1 MSIFEINAKSPER
14 VWKMMKHLNVLILLY
29 IAVISYHAIMGMA
42 RSNSAGLFLR
52 TIPRLPMESVRFMAV
67 VFILYGTLLM
77 LFSSEMEEDFMNYIK
92 AAMELVIS
100 LMLTAV
106 CGMAYSG
113 IIILVMTDVI
123 HSGYTRQKKIQ
134 TLIPIILCY
143 FIVDSDILNLWFRNV
158 SFSDYL
164 VFYNAEAAGILQS
177 ILNTME
183 LINIVMFIIFLIVTL
198 RYQMDE
204 TARIMRL
211 NEELTEA
218 NIQLEEYSR
227 KSAEMAQTQERNRLA
242 REIHDTIG
250 HVLTGIVTGLEACL
264 LLLDTRPDLA
274 RTQIE
279 VIQET
284 ARQGMKD
291 VRSSVRAL
299 RPDALLRLAFN
310 EAIEQMIDD
319 MCRSTGIHF
328 EYICEDSL
336 SNLAADEEDV
346 IYRILQE
353 SITNSVRHGHPTRI
367 NIRIERHDNR
377 ISIRIKDNGVGCEEL
392 HRGFG
397 LTHMQERLDMLGGS
411 MTVDGSDGF
420 TVNAIIPLRLY
431 TGGSLEDDKY
441 SDS

>member
-1 MSIFEINAKSPER
+1 MSVFEINGTSPER

-29 IAVISYHAIMGMA
+29 ITVISYHAIMGMA

-67 VFILYGTLLM
+67 VFILYGTLLL
-77 LFSSEMEEDFMNYIK
+77 LFSAEMEEDYINFIK

-106 CGMAYSG
+106 CGMAYTG

-123 HSGYTRQKKIQ
+123 HSEYTRQKKIQ
-134 TLIPIILCY
+134 VLLPIILCY
-143 FIVDSDILNLWFRNV
+143 FIVDSGILNLWFRNV

-164 VFYNAEAAGILQS
+164 VFYNAGAAGILQS
-177 ILNTME
+177 ILNILE
-183 LINIVMFIIFLIVTL
+183 LVNVVMFIVFLIVTL

-218 NIQLEEYSR
+218 NIMLEDYSK

-264 LLLDTRPDLA
+264 LILDVKPELA

-279 VIQET
+279 AIQET

-299 RPDALLRLAFN
+299 RPDALLRLQFN
-310 EAIEQMIDD
+310 EAIEKMIDD
-319 MCRSTGIHF
+319 MCRSTGILF

-367 NIRIERHDNR
+367 NIRIERHDKQ
-377 ISIRIKDNGVGCEEL
+377 ILIRIEDNGVGCKEL

-397 LTHMQERLDMLGGS
+397 LTHMQERLNMLGGS
-411 MTVDGSDGF
+411 MTVDGSGGF
-420 TVNAIIPLRLY
+420 IVKATIPLRLH
-431 TGGSLEDDKY
+431 TGGVLEDD
-441 SDS
+441 

>member
-106 CGMAYSG
+106 CGMAYTG

-134 TLIPIILCY
+134 ALIPIILCY

-164 VFYNAEAAGILQS
+164 VFYNAGAAGILQS

-336 SNLAADEEDV
+336 SNLAVDEEDV

-431 TGGSLEDDKY
+431 TGGGLEDDKY

>member
-1 MSIFEINAKSPER
+1 MSVFEINVTSPER
-14 VWKMMKHLNVLILLY
+14 VWKTMKHLNALILLY
-29 IAVISYHAIMGMA
+29 ITVISYHAIMGMA

-67 VFILYGTLLM
+67 VFILYGTLLL
-77 LFSSEMEEDFMNYIK
+77 LFSAEMEEDYINFIK

-106 CGMAYSG
+106 CGMAYTG

-123 HSGYTRQKKIQ
+123 HSEYTRQKKIQ
-134 TLIPIILCY
+134 VLLPIILCY
-143 FIVDSDILNLWFRNV
+143 FIVDSGILNLWFRNV

-164 VFYNAEAAGILQS
+164 VFYNAGAAGILQS
-177 ILNTME
+177 ILNILE
-183 LINIVMFIIFLIVTL
+183 LVNVVMFIVFLIVTL

-218 NIQLEEYSR
+218 NIMLEDYSK

-264 LLLDTRPDLA
+264 LILDVKPELA

-279 VIQET
+279 AIQET

-299 RPDALLRLAFN
+299 RPDALLRLQFN
-310 EAIEQMIDD
+310 EAIEKMIDD
-319 MCRSTGIHF
+319 MCRSTGILF

-367 NIRIERHDNR
+367 NIRIERYDKQ
-377 ISIRIKDNGVGCEEL
+377 ILIRIEDNGVGCKEL

-397 LTHMQERLDMLGGS
+397 LTHMQERLNMLGGS
-411 MTVDGSDGF
+411 MTVDGSGGF
-420 TVNAIIPLRLY
+420 IVKATIPLRLH
-431 TGGSLEDDKY
+431 TGGVLEDD
-441 SDS
+441 

>member
-1 MSIFEINAKSPER
+1 MSVFEINVTSPER
-14 VWKMMKHLNVLILLY
+14 VWKTMKHLNALILLY
-29 IAVISYHAIMGMA
+29 ITVISYHAIMGMA

-67 VFILYGTLLM
+67 VFILYGTLLL
-77 LFSSEMEEDFMNYIK
+77 LFSAEMEEDYINFIK

-106 CGMAYSG
+106 CGMAYTG

-123 HSGYTRQKKIQ
+123 HSEYTRQKKIQ
-134 TLIPIILCY
+134 VLLPIILCY
-143 FIVDSDILNLWFRNV
+143 FIVDSGILNLWFRNV

-164 VFYNAEAAGILQS
+164 VFYKS
-177 ILNTME
+177 ILNILE
-183 LINIVMFIIFLIVTL
+183 LVNVVMFIVFLIVTL

-218 NIQLEEYSR
+218 NIMLEDYSK

-264 LLLDTRPDLA
+264 LILDVKPELA

-279 VIQET
+279 AIQET

-299 RPDALLRLAFN
+299 RPDALLRLQFN
-310 EAIEQMIDD
+310 EAIEKMIDD
-319 MCRSTGIHF
+319 MCRSTGILF

-367 NIRIERHDNR
+367 NIRIERHDKQ
-377 ISIRIKDNGVGCEEL
+377 ILIRIEDNGVGCKEL

-397 LTHMQERLDMLGGS
+397 LTHMQERLNMLGGS
-411 MTVDGSDGF
+411 MTVDGSGGF
-420 TVNAIIPLRLY
+420 IVKATIPLRLH
-431 TGGSLEDDKY
+431 TGGVLEDD
-441 SDS
+441 

>member
-1 MSIFEINAKSPER
+1 MSVFEINVTSPER
-14 VWKMMKHLNVLILLY
+14 VWKTMKHLNVLILLY
-29 IAVISYHAIMGMA
+29 ITVISYHAIMGMA

-67 VFILYGTLLM
+67 VFILYGTLLL
-77 LFSSEMEEDFMNYIK
+77 LFSAEMEEDYINFIK

-106 CGMAYSG
+106 CGMAYTG

-123 HSGYTRQKKIQ
+123 HSEYTRQKKIQ
-134 TLIPIILCY
+134 VLLPIILCY
-143 FIVDSDILNLWFRNV
+143 FIVDSGILNLWFRNV

-164 VFYNAEAAGILQS
+164 VFYNAGAAGILQS
-177 ILNTME
+177 ILNILE
-183 LINIVMFIIFLIVTL
+183 LVNVVMFIVFLIVTL

-218 NIQLEEYSR
+218 NIMLEDYSK

-264 LLLDTRPDLA
+264 LILDVKPELA

-279 VIQET
+279 AIQET

-299 RPDALLRLAFN
+299 RPDALLRLQFN
-310 EAIEQMIDD
+310 EAIEKMIDD
-319 MCRSTGIHF
+319 MCRSTGILF

-367 NIRIERHDNR
+367 NIRIERHDKQ
-377 ISIRIKDNGVGCEEL
+377 ILIRIEDNGVGCKEL

-397 LTHMQERLDMLGGS
+397 LTHMQERLNMLGGS
-411 MTVDGSDGF
+411 MTVDGSGGF
-420 TVNAIIPLRLY
+420 IVKATIPLRLH
-431 TGGSLEDDKY
+431 TGGVLEDD
-441 SDS
+441 

>member
-1 MSIFEINAKSPER
+1 MSVFEINVTSPER
-14 VWKMMKHLNVLILLY
+14 VWKTMKHLNALILLY
-29 IAVISYHAIMGMA
+29 ITVISYHAIMGMA

-67 VFILYGTLLM
+67 VFILYGTLLL
-77 LFSSEMEEDFMNYIK
+77 LFSAEMEEDYINFIK

-106 CGMAYSG
+106 CGMAYTG

-123 HSGYTRQKKIQ
+123 HSEYTRQKKIQ
-134 TLIPIILCY
+134 VLLPIILCY
-143 FIVDSDILNLWFRNV
+143 FIVDSGILNLWFRKV

-164 VFYNAEAAGILQS
+164 VFYNAGAAGILQS
-177 ILNTME
+177 ILNILE
-183 LINIVMFIIFLIVTL
+183 LVNVVMYIVFLIVTL

-218 NIQLEEYSR
+218 NIMLEDYSK

-264 LLLDTRPDLA
+264 LILDVKPELA

-279 VIQET
+279 AIQET

-299 RPDALLRLAFN
+299 RPDALLRLQFN
-310 EAIEQMIDD
+310 EAIEKMIDD
-319 MCRSTGIHF
+319 MCRSTGILF

-367 NIRIERHDNR
+367 NIRIERHDKQ
-377 ISIRIKDNGVGCEEL
+377 ILIRIEDNGVGCKEL

-397 LTHMQERLDMLGGS
+397 LTHMQERLNMLGGS
-411 MTVDGSDGF
+411 MTVDGSGGF
-420 TVNAIIPLRLY
+420 IVKATIPLRLH
-431 TGGSLEDDKY
+431 TGGVLEDD
-441 SDS
+441 

>member
-1 MSIFEINAKSPER
+1 MSVFEINVTSPER
-14 VWKMMKHLNVLILLY
+14 VWKTMKHLNALILLY
-29 IAVISYHAIMGMA
+29 ITVISYHAIMGMA

-67 VFILYGTLLM
+67 VFILYGTLLL
-77 LFSSEMEEDFMNYIK
+77 LFSAEMEEDYINFIK

-106 CGMAYSG
+106 CGMAYTG

-123 HSGYTRQKKIQ
+123 HSEYTRQKKIQ
-134 TLIPIILCY
+134 VLLPIILCY
-143 FIVDSDILNLWFRNV
+143 FIVDSGILNLWFRNV

-164 VFYNAEAAGILQS
+164 VFYNAGAAGILQS
-177 ILNTME
+177 ILNILE
-183 LINIVMFIIFLIVTL
+183 LVNIVMFIVFLIVTL

-218 NIQLEEYSR
+218 NIMLEDYSK
-227 KSAEMAQTQERNRLA
+227 KSAEMAQMQERNRLA

-264 LLLDTRPDLA
+264 LILDVKPELA

-279 VIQET
+279 AIQET

-299 RPDALLRLAFN
+299 RPDALLRLQFN
-310 EAIEQMIDD
+310 EAIEKMIDD
-319 MCRSTGIHF
+319 MCRSTGILF

-367 NIRIERHDNR
+367 NIRIERHDKQ
-377 ISIRIKDNGVGCEEL
+377 ILIRIEDNGVGCKEL

-397 LTHMQERLDMLGGS
+397 LTHMQERLNMLGGS
-411 MTVDGSDGF
+411 MTVDGSGGF
-420 TVNAIIPLRLY
+420 IVKATIPLRLH
-431 TGGSLEDDKY
+431 TGGVLEDD
-441 SDS
+441 

>member
-1 MSIFEINAKSPER
+1 MSVFEINVTSPER
-14 VWKMMKHLNVLILLY
+14 VWKRMKHLNVLILLY
-29 IAVISYHAIMGMA
+29 ITVISYHAIMGMA

-67 VFILYGTLLM
+67 VFILYGTLLL
-77 LFSSEMEEDFMNYIK
+77 LFSAEMEEDYINFIK

-106 CGMAYSG
+106 CGMAYTG

-123 HSGYTRQKKIQ
+123 HSEYTRQKKIQ
-134 TLIPIILCY
+134 VLLPIILCY
-143 FIVDSDILNLWFRNV
+143 FIVDSGILNLWFRNV

-164 VFYNAEAAGILQS
+164 VFYNAGAAGILQS
-177 ILNTME
+177 ILNILE
-183 LINIVMFIIFLIVTL
+183 LVNVVMYIVFLIVTL

-218 NIQLEEYSR
+218 NIMLEDYSK

-264 LLLDTRPDLA
+264 LILDVKPELA

-279 VIQET
+279 AIQET

-299 RPDALLRLAFN
+299 RPDALLRLQFN
-310 EAIEQMIDD
+310 EAIEKMIDD
-319 MCRSTGIHF
+319 MCRSTGILF

-367 NIRIERHDNR
+367 NIRIERHDKQ
-377 ISIRIKDNGVGCEEL
+377 ILIRIEDNGVGCKEL

-397 LTHMQERLDMLGGS
+397 LTHMQERLNMLGGS
-411 MTVDGSDGF
+411 MTVDGSGGF
-420 TVNAIIPLRLY
+420 IVKATIPLRLH
-431 TGGSLEDDKY
+431 TGGVLEDD
-441 SDS
+441 

>member
-1 MSIFEINAKSPER
+1 MSVFEINVTSPER
-14 VWKMMKHLNVLILLY
+14 VWKTMKHLNALILLY
-29 IAVISYHAIMGMA
+29 ITVISYHAIMGMA

-67 VFILYGTLLM
+67 VFILYGTLLL
-77 LFSSEMEEDFMNYIK
+77 LFSAEMEEDYINFIK

-106 CGMAYSG
+106 CGMAYTG

-123 HSGYTRQKKIQ
+123 HSEYTRQKKIQ
-134 TLIPIILCY
+134 VLLPIILCY
-143 FIVDSDILNLWFRNV
+143 FIVDSGILNLWFRNV

-164 VFYNAEAAGILQS
+164 VFYNAGAAGILQS
-177 ILNTME
+177 ILNILE
-183 LINIVMFIIFLIVTL
+183 LVNVVMFIVFLIVTL

-218 NIQLEEYSR
+218 NIMLEDYSK

-264 LLLDTRPDLA
+264 LILDVKPELA

-279 VIQET
+279 AIQET

-299 RPDALLRLAFN
+299 RPDALLRLQFN

-319 MCRSTGIHF
+319 MCRSTGILF

-367 NIRIERHDNR
+367 NIRIERHDKQ
-377 ISIRIKDNGVGCEEL
+377 ILIRIEDNGVGCKEL

-397 LTHMQERLDMLGGS
+397 LTHMQERLNMLGGS
-411 MTVDGSDGF
+411 MTVDGSGGF
-420 TVNAIIPLRLY
+420 IVKATIPLRLH
-431 TGGSLEDDKY
+431 TGGVLEDD
-441 SDS
+441 

>member
-1 MSIFEINAKSPER
+1 MSVFEINVTSPER
-14 VWKMMKHLNVLILLY
+14 VWKTMKHLNALILLY
-29 IAVISYHAIMGMA
+29 ITVISYHAIMGMA

-67 VFILYGTLLM
+67 VFILYGTLLL
-77 LFSSEMEEDFMNYIK
+77 LFSAEMEEDYINFIK

-106 CGMAYSG
+106 CGMAYTG

-123 HSGYTRQKKIQ
+123 HSEYTRQKKIQ
-134 TLIPIILCY
+134 VLLPIILCY
-143 FIVDSDILNLWFRNV
+143 FIVDSGILNLWFRNV

-164 VFYNAEAAGILQS
+164 VFYNAGAAGILQS
-177 ILNTME
+177 ILNILE
-183 LINIVMFIIFLIVTL
+183 LVNIVMFIVFLIVTL

-218 NIQLEEYSR
+218 NIMLEDYSK

-264 LLLDTRPDLA
+264 LILDVKPELA

-279 VIQET
+279 AIQET

-299 RPDALLRLAFN
+299 RPDALLRLQFN

-319 MCRSTGIHF
+319 MCRSTGILF

-367 NIRIERHDNR
+367 NIRIERHDNQ
-377 ISIRIKDNGVGCEEL
+377 ISIWIEDNGVGCAEL

-397 LTHMQERLDMLGGS
+397 LTHMQERLNMLGGS

-420 TVNAIIPLRLY
+420 IVNATIPLRLH
-431 TGGSLEDDKY
+431 TGGVLEDD
-441 SDS
+441 

>member
-1 MSIFEINAKSPER
+1 MSVFEINVTSPER
-14 VWKMMKHLNVLILLY
+14 VWKTMKHLNALILLY
-29 IAVISYHAIMGMA
+29 ITVISYHAIMGMA

-67 VFILYGTLLM
+67 VFILYGTLLL
-77 LFSSEMEEDFMNYIK
+77 LFSAEMEEDYINFIK

-106 CGMAYSG
+106 CGMAYTG

-123 HSGYTRQKKIQ
+123 HSEYTRQKKIQ
-134 TLIPIILCY
+134 VLLPIILCY
-143 FIVDSDILNLWFRNV
+143 FIVDSGILNLWFRNV

-164 VFYNAEAAGILQS
+164 VFYNAGAAGILQS
-177 ILNTME
+177 ILNILE
-183 LINIVMFIIFLIVTL
+183 LVNVVMYIVFLIVTL

-218 NIQLEEYSR
+218 NIMLEDYSK

-264 LLLDTRPDLA
+264 LILDVKPELA

-279 VIQET
+279 AIQET

-299 RPDALLRLAFN
+299 RPDALLRLQFN

-319 MCRSTGIHF
+319 MCRSTGILF

-367 NIRIERHDNR
+367 NIRIERHDKQ
-377 ISIRIKDNGVGCEEL
+377 ILIRIEDNGVGCKEL

-397 LTHMQERLDMLGGS
+397 LTHMQERLNMLGGS
-411 MTVDGSDGF
+411 MTVDGSGGF
-420 TVNAIIPLRLY
+420 IVKATIPLRLH
-431 TGGSLEDDKY
+431 TGGVLEDD
-441 SDS
+441 

>member
-1 MSIFEINAKSPER
+1 MSVFEINVKSPER
-14 VWKMMKHLNVLILLY
+14 IWKTMKHLNVLILLY
-29 IAVISYHAIMGMA
+29 ITVISYHAIMGMA

-67 VFILYGTLLM
+67 VFILYGTLLL
-77 LFSSEMEEDFMNYIK
+77 LFSAEMEEDYINFIK

-106 CGMAYSG
+106 CGMAYTG

-123 HSGYTRQKKIQ
+123 HSEYTRQKKIQ
-134 TLIPIILCY
+134 VLLPIILCY
-143 FIVDSDILNLWFRNV
+143 FIVDSGILNLWFRNV

-164 VFYNAEAAGILQS
+164 VFYNAGAAGILQS
-177 ILNTME
+177 ILNILE
-183 LINIVMFIIFLIVTL
+183 LVNVVMYIVFLIVTL

-218 NIQLEEYSR
+218 NIMLEDYSK

-264 LLLDTRPDLA
+264 LLLDARPDLA
-274 RTQIE
+274 RAQIE
-279 VIQET
+279 AIQAT

-299 RPDALLRLAFN
+299 RPDALLRLQFN

-319 MCRSTGIHF
+319 MCRSTGILF

-367 NIRIERHDNR
+367 NIRIERHDKQ
-377 ISIRIKDNGVGCEEL
+377 ILIRIEDNGVGCKEL

-397 LTHMQERLDMLGGS
+397 LTHMQERLNMLGGS
-411 MTVDGSDGF
+411 MTVDGSGGF
-420 TVNAIIPLRLY
+420 IVKATIPLRLH
-431 TGGSLEDDKY
+431 TGGVLEDD
-441 SDS
+441 

>member
-1 MSIFEINAKSPER
+1 MSVFEINVTSPER
-14 VWKMMKHLNVLILLY
+14 VWKTMKHLNALILLY
-29 IAVISYHAIMGMA
+29 ITVISYHAIMGMA

-67 VFILYGTLLM
+67 VFILYGTLLL
-77 LFSSEMEEDFMNYIK
+77 LFSAEMEEDYINFIK

-106 CGMAYSG
+106 CGMAYTG

-123 HSGYTRQKKIQ
+123 HSEYTRQKKIQ
-134 TLIPIILCY
+134 VLLPIILCY
-143 FIVDSDILNLWFRNV
+143 FIVDSGILNLWFRNV

-164 VFYNAEAAGILQS
+164 VFYNAGAAGILQS
-177 ILNTME
+177 ILNILE
-183 LINIVMFIIFLIVTL
+183 LVNVVMFIVFLIVTL

-218 NIQLEEYSR
+218 NIMLEDYSK

-264 LLLDTRPDLA
+264 LILDVKPELA

-279 VIQET
+279 AIQET

-299 RPDALLRLAFN
+299 RPDALLRLQCN
-310 EAIEQMIDD
+310 EAMEKMIDD
-319 MCRSTGIHF
+319 MCRSTGILF

-367 NIRIERHDNR
+367 NIRIERHDKQ
-377 ISIRIKDNGVGCEEL
+377 ILIRIEDNGVGCKEL

-397 LTHMQERLDMLGGS
+397 LTHMQERLNMLGGS
-411 MTVDGSDGF
+411 MTVDGSGGF
-420 TVNAIIPLRLY
+420 IVKATIPLRLH
-431 TGGSLEDDKY
+431 TGGVLEDD
-441 SDS
+441 

>member
-1 MSIFEINAKSPER
+1 MSVFEINVTSPER

-29 IAVISYHAIMGMA
+29 ITVISYHAIMGMA

-52 TIPRLPMESVRFMAV
+52 TIPRLPMEIVRFMAV
-67 VFILYGTLLM
+67 VFVLYGTLLL
-77 LFSSEMEEDFMNYIK
+77 LFSAEMEDDYMSVIK

-106 CGMAYSG
+106 CGMAYTG

-123 HSGYTRQKKIQ
+123 HSEYTRQKKIQ
-134 TLIPIILCY
+134 ILLPIILCY
-143 FIVDSDILNLWFRNV
+143 FIVDSGILNLWFRNV

-164 VFYNAEAAGILQS
+164 VFYNTGAAGILQS
-177 ILNTME
+177 ILNILE
-183 LINIVMFIIFLIVTL
+183 LVNVVMYIVFLIVTL

-218 NIQLEEYSR
+218 NIMLEDYSK

-264 LLLDTRPDLA
+264 LILDVKPELA

-279 VIQET
+279 AIQET

-299 RPDALLRLAFN
+299 RPDALLRLQFN
-310 EAIEQMIDD
+310 EAIEKMIDD
-319 MCRSTGIHF
+319 MCRSTGILF

-367 NIRIERHDNR
+367 NIRIERHDKQ
-377 ISIRIKDNGVGCEEL
+377 ILIRIEDNGVGCKEL

-397 LTHMQERLDMLGGS
+397 LTHMQERLNMLGGS
-411 MTVDGSDGF
+411 MTVDGSGGF
-420 TVNAIIPLRLY
+420 IVKATIPLRLH
-431 TGGSLEDDKY
+431 TGGVLEDD
-441 SDS
+441 